1 VEGFEVEMAKK
12 KSSAR
17 RVPKA
22 STPRTFAGSSSGAPA
37 TPAPVATRNGLA
49 ANGHAQPAAV
59 TLRKPAAASRPAE
72 TRSMVPLAEEYHYV
86 VADLKRL
93 GILAA
98 GTFGVL
104 IVLGLIIR

>member
-1 VEGFEVEMAKK
+1 
-12 KSSAR
+12 
-17 RVPKA
+17 
-22 STPRTFAGSSSGAPA
+22 
-37 TPAPVATRNGLA
+37 
-49 ANGHAQPAAV
+49 
-59 TLRKPAAASRPAE
+59 
-72 TRSMVPLAEEYHYV
+72 MVPLAEEYHYV